1 MEGVFYPLV
10 FPVPPVKCTRNPVSA
25 AGFLDRLT
33 PGSFEPGVSVSK
45 KSSNGWAF
53 SYLDGIINMGDE
65 RCWNAEKWIVVS

>member
-1 MEGVFYPLV
+1 M
-10 FPVPPVKCTRNPVSA
+10 KI
-25 AGFLDRLT
+25 AGRKNVLL
-33 PGSFEPGVSVSK
+33 SLSK

>member
-1 MEGVFYPLV
+1 MSEAKAMP
-10 FPVPPVKCTRNPVSA
+10 
-25 AGFLDRLT
+25 RLRMK
-33 PGSFEPGVSVSK
+33 PGRSVSK

>member
-1 MEGVFYPLV
+1 MRTMVESFFSALKKGG
-10 FPVPPVKCTRNPVSA
+10 RNA
-25 AGFLDRLT
+25 AL
-33 PGSFEPGVSVSK
+33 SVSK